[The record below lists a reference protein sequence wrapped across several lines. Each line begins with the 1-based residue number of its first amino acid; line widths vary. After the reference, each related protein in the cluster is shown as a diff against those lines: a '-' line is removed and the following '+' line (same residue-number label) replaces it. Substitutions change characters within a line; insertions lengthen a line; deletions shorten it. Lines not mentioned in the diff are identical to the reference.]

1 MNVRDLIAQL
11 QTVPDYCNVYL
22 WVDGN
27 RYAITD
33 VDTSCHEDGDF
44 IDINANVDT
53 GRSKITGEEMGKY

>member
-1 MNVRDLIAQL
+1 MKISQLIAQL
-11 QTVPDYCNVYL
+11 QTVPDYCDVYL

-33 VDTSCHEDGDF
+33 VDTMSHESGDF

-53 GRSKITGEEMGKY
+53 GETV

>member
-1 MNVRDLIAQL
+1 MKVKDLIAQL
-11 QTVPDYCNVYL
+11 RTVPDHCDVYL

-44 IDINANVDT
+44 IDINANV
-53 GRSKITGEEMGKY
+53 GETA

>member
-1 MNVRDLIAQL
+1 MKVRDLIAQL
-11 QTVPDYCNVYL
+11 QTVPDYCDVYL

-27 RYAITD
+27 RYAIAD

-53 GRSKITGEEMGKY
+53 GESK